1 MTSFHKSVSTAKKS
15 QEEKENSAVAKLEQ
29 FLFERRAARQPVD
42 DLEEFERELHSL
54 FATAEAE
61 VVGHEVNRFD
71 VDRPFVTVN
80 GVVHHQVLRCEDTY
94 FCASGPVQVMRSLYS
109 TRKDSERAICPM
121 ELQAGLVEGRWTPHA
136 AKQATWVVSHLTPGE
151 GEELFQMFG
160 GLKPS
165 KSSLDRLPKQ
175 LGQRWERERIEFEDV
190 LRAQERVPAEA
201 VSMAVSLDG
210 VMVPMKNGQR
220 QTKRAK
226 AAKEGKYTRGPAG
239 NKEVGCGTL
248 SFYDEEG
255 ERLATI
261 RMARMP
267 EVKKATLKVT
277 LSKEVNSCLAE
288 RPDLKVVK
296 VADGAK
302 DNWTFLSGE
311 LPDGEEV
318 IDFYHAAGHLD
329 TALAVAYGDTHPK
342 RSAQFKKLRHVLVE
356 DDKGVEKV
364 DPFSRAPPRH
374 VSAPKKDCPRT
385 EVFSAQSAS
394 NALRRAQETRSAD
407 RFRSHGGSVQDSSN
421 PTLEEVRN
429 ALGRARRP
437 SHSIL
442 PRSRAE
448 QSLRASLDP
457 ARTYLQGGGYG
468 SRQCRADT
476 QLAMI
481 GVSMRVT
488 PKRFGCG
495 SFGTARIAHFLS
507 DLTVQRSLVVR
518 LVRG

>member
-1 MTSFHKSVSTAKKS
+1 
-15 QEEKENSAVAKLEQ
+15 
-29 FLFERRAARQPVD
+29 
-42 DLEEFERELHSL
+42 
-54 FATAEAE
+54 
-61 VVGHEVNRFD
+61 
-71 VDRPFVTVN
+71 
-80 GVVHHQVLRCEDTY
+80 
-94 FCASGPVQVMRSLYS
+94 MRSLFFG
-109 TRKDSERAICPM
+109 
-121 ELQAGLVEGRWTPHA
+121 LQL
-136 AKQATWVVSHLTPGE
+136 VSHL
-151 GEELFQMFG
+151 
-160 GLKPS
+160 GLLLPDVRARLERIQ
-165 KSSLDRLPKQ
+165 KSSLVIDCPRATPKA
-175 LGQRWERERIEFEDV
+175 LGLRERFEDV

-201 VSMAVSLDG
+201 VSHSGGVAAGRSDG
-210 VMVPMKNGQR
+210 TVKNGQR

-364 DPFSRAPPRH
+364 
-374 VSAPKKDCPRT
+374 
-385 EVFSAQSAS
+385 
-394 NALRRAQETRSAD
+394 
-407 RFRSHGGSVQDSSN
+407 
-421 PTLEEVRN
+421 
-429 ALGRARRP
+429 
-437 SHSIL
+437 I
-442 PRSRAE
+442 
-448 QSLRASLDP
+448 
-457 ARTYLQGGGYG
+457 
-468 SRQCRADT
+468 
-476 QLAMI
+476 
-481 GVSMRVT
+481 
-488 PKRFGCG
+488 
-495 SFGTARIAHFLS
+495 
-507 DLTVQRSLVVR
+507 RSLVHLRDTYPRRKKIARELKYFRRNRHRMRYAVLKKQGLPIGSGVTEAACKTLVVNLTLRTLEAPSVDCQFAPGSDCCKRWVGESWGCVR
-518 LVRG
+518 VSSSGPTGGKTWELPLRGANSRASACGSRTPHARASGVPPAVERS

>member
-42 DLEEFERELHSL
+42 DLEKFERELHSL

-318 IDFYHAAGHLD
+318 FDFYHAAGHLD

-364 DPFSRAPPRH
+364 
-374 VSAPKKDCPRT
+374 
-385 EVFSAQSAS
+385 
-394 NALRRAQETRSAD
+394 
-407 RFRSHGGSVQDSSN
+407 
-421 PTLEEVRN
+421 
-429 ALGRARRP
+429 
-437 SHSIL
+437 I
-442 PRSRAE
+442 
-448 QSLRASLDP
+448 
-457 ARTYLQGGGYG
+457 
-468 SRQCRADT
+468 
-476 QLAMI
+476 
-481 GVSMRVT
+481 
-488 PKRFGCG
+488 
-495 SFGTARIAHFLS
+495 
-507 DLTVQRSLVVR
+507 RSLVHLRDTYPRRKKIARELKYFRRNRHRMRYAVLKKQGLPIGSGVTEAACKTLATQR
-518 LVRG
+518 LKRSGMRWGEQGGQAILSFRALVQSNRFERAWTLLAHTYKAEVTALDNVVPIRSWR